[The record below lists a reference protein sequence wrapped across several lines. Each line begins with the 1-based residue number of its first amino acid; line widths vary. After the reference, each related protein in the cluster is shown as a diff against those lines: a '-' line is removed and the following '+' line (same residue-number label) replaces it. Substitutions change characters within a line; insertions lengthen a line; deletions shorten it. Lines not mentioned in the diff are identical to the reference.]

1 MGLMMKVRKDLMLL
15 LLVYAVLCLV
25 PLAAHGNLHLMNIL
39 IICLIWA
46 VVAAAWDLIMGFAG
60 IFTFGQVAFFVIG
73 AYGSAILTRTT
84 GVSPW
89 LGIVFGGLLT
99 GTIGVLVGLP
109 CLRLK
114 GAYVALVTFAVHMI
128 LEPFL
133 KSNIGR
139 AIGTGG
145 PQGILSIPAL
155 NLGSYKFSSMH
166 LVPPYYAALIIS
178 FAALLIIY
186 KIIHSPWGLAFVA
199 VRDSEVFAVS
209 LGIDDF
215 KYKLAVFGIS
225 AFLTGMIGAF
235 YAHYIGML
243 STRILG
249 LDLFLILMVMLVVGG
264 MGRFPGAVIGSFI
277 AIFLSE
283 WLRFLESWRMVIFG
297 AIVILMV
304 LFMPQGITG
313 LLFPLEGSGPVDR
326 LLRRLRRAD
335 AVAYKSD

>member
-1 MGLMMKVRKDLMLL
+1 MGLMTMRKDLLMLL
-15 LLVYAVLCLV
+15 LLYAVLCIV
-25 PLAAHGNLHLMNIL
+25 PIAAHGNLHLMNLL

-46 VVAAAWDLIMGFAG
+46 VVAASWDLIMGFAG

-73 AYGSAILTRTT
+73 AYGSAILTRSM
-84 GVSPW
+84 GISPW
-89 LGIVFGGLLT
+89 LGIILGGLLT
-99 GTIGVLVGLP
+99 GIIGILVGLP

-133 KSNIGR
+133 KSDIGR
-139 AIGTGG
+139 ALGTGG
-145 PQGILSIPAL
+145 PQGILSIPTL
-155 NLGSYKFSSMH
+155 KLGSYEFSSLH
-166 LVPPYYAALIIS
+166 LVPPYYVALVIS
-178 FAALLIIY
+178 FLALLIIY
-186 KIIHSPWGLAFVA
+186 KIINSPWGLAFVA
-199 VRDSEVFAVS
+199 VRDSEVFAES
-209 LGIDDF
+209 LGIDGF

-249 LDLFLILMVMLVVGG
+249 LELFLILMVMLVVGG
-264 MGRFPGAVIGSFI
+264 LGRFPGAVIGAFI

-283 WLRFLESWRMVIFG
+283 WLRFLESWRMVVFG

-304 LFMPQGITG
+304 IFMPQGVTG
-313 LLFPLEGSGPVDR
+313 LIFPRDGKGPIER
-326 LLRRLRRAD
+326 LIYIIKKEKRT
-335 AVAYKSD
+335 

>member
-1 MGLMMKVRKDLMLL
+1 MTMRKDLLMLL
-15 LLVYAVLCLV
+15 SLYAVLCIV
-25 PLAAHGNLHLMNIL
+25 PIAAHGNLHLMNIL

-46 VVAAAWDLIMGFAG
+46 VVAASWDLIMGFAG

-73 AYGSAILTRTT
+73 AYGSAILTRSMDI
-84 GVSPW
+84 SPW
-89 LGIVFGGLLT
+89 LGIILGGLLT
-99 GTIGVLVGLP
+99 GIIGILVGLP

-133 KSNIGR
+133 KSDIGR
-139 AIGTGG
+139 ALGTGG
-145 PQGILSIPAL
+145 PQGILSIPPL
-155 NLGSYKFSSMH
+155 KLGSYEFSSLH
-166 LVPPYYAALIIS
+166 LVPPYYVALVIS
-178 FAALLIIY
+178 FIALLIIY
-186 KIIHSPWGLAFVA
+186 KIINSPWGLAFVA
-199 VRDSEVFAVS
+199 VRDSEVFAES
-209 LGIDDF
+209 LGIDGF

-249 LDLFLILMVMLVVGG
+249 LELFLILMVMLVIGG
-264 MGRFPGAVIGSFI
+264 LGRFPGAVIGSFI

-283 WLRFLESWRMVIFG
+283 WLRFLESWRMVVFG

-304 LFMPQGITG
+304 IFMPQGITG
-313 LLFPLEGSGPVDR
+313 LIFPRDGKGLIER
-326 LLRRLRRAD
+326 LIYIFKKEKRT
-335 AVAYKSD
+335 